1 MDNNLF
7 KNIERKTGV
16 NMKEIFD
23 LVNSLQNA
31 NFKDEN
37 TVRNVVRRVAQIA
50 NRKVPREL
58 EDRIV
63 QTIVKDGKSLDFGT
77 IANMINKK
85 N

>member
-1 MDNNLF
+1 MDKNLF

>member
-23 LVNSLQNA
+23 LVNSLQSA